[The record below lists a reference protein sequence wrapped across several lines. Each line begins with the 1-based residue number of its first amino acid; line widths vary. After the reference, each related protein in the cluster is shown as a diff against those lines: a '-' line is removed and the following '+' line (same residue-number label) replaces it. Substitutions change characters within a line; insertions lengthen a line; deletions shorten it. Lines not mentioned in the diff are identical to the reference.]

1 MSLRNC
7 GVIMEPTGFGK
18 GKSILASLID
28 PTALEG
34 GNLGGQAR
42 GHVRDRAATNK
53 STVETVA
60 WV

>member
-1 MSLRNC
+1 MGLRNC
-7 GVIMEPTGFGK
+7 GVIIEPTGFGK
-18 GKSILASLID
+18 GKSVLASLID

-42 GHVRDRAATNK
+42 GLVRDRAATNK